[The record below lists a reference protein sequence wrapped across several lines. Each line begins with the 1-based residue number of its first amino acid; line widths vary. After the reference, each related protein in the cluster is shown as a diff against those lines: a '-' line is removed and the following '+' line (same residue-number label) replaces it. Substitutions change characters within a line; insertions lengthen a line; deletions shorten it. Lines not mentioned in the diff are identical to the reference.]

1 MLGTCLLA
9 LSALDAVAGL
19 ASVSCDYRVL
29 SLGAELR
36 ASLLSVLYSEDLG
49 DGYVVG
55 TTLGAVMAGRAGYGL
70 VLGYGFLGLLYD
82 FKFVLIQG
90 NEVSHIA

>member
-1 MLGTCLLA
+1 MLGTCFLA
-9 LSALDAVAGL
+9 LAALDAVAGL

-29 SLGAELR
+29 SLRAELG

-55 TTLGAVMAGRAGYGL
+55 TTLGAVVAGRAGYGL
-70 VLGYGFLGLLYD
+70 ILGYGFLSLLYD
-82 FKFVLIQG
+82 FEFVLIQG